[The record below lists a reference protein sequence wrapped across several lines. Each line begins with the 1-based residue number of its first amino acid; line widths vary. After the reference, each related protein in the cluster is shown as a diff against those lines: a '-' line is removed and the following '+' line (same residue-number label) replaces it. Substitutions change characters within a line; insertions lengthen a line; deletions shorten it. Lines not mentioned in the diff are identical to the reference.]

1 MDKNTFIDLVFKKAK
16 QKDLEEFE
24 IYFLS
29 GTNTSLKVYNEKIDS
44 FSDNQNQGISFRGK
58 FKEKMGYSYTE
69 SFTEED
75 ADFLIKEAE
84 ENASVIESD
93 DEQIIYDGKGNYVSV
108 ETYDSSLENL
118 EISKIEEFLINMEK
132 EALQYDSR
140 IKRVSTCVFGMGKSE
155 RIIKNS
161 KGVDLR
167 DRGNVAYVYISVAAE
182 ENGIIKTGSEFKV
195 GRDFNEFNYKEI
207 SHRAAYKALSKF
219 NSISVDLKESRCV
232 IENLAFTSLLESMAG
247 IFSAEAVQKGVSLL
261 KGKIGEKIAS
271 DKVSVIDNPHLEK
284 SEGAASFDSE
294 GVPTKYKEL
303 ISNGVLKTYLYNL
316 KTAKKDGVESTG
328 NASKG
333 GYKGTVGI
341 SSFNLYVQNGVKSFE
356 ELLKD
361 VNEGILITDFAG
373 LHSGLNSISGDFSLA
388 AEGFIIENGKK
399 GRALNQMT
407 VAGNFFEVL
416 KNIEEVGNDIR
427 FSLSSTGSPSVII
440 KNLYFSV
447 D

>member
-16 QKDLEEFE
+16 QKNIEELE

>member
-1 MDKNTFIDLVFKKAK
+1 MDKNTFIDLVFKKVK
-16 QKDLEEFE
+16 QKNIEEFE

>member
-16 QKDLEEFE
+16 QKNIEEFE

-29 GTNTSLKVYNEKIDS
+29 GTNTSLKVYNKKIDS

-140 IKRVSTCVFGMGKSE
+140 IKRVSTCIFGMGKSE

-167 DRGNVAYVYISVAAE
+167 DRGNVAYTYISVAAE

-207 SHRAAYKALSKF
+207 SHRAVYKALSKF
-219 NSISVDLKESRCV
+219 NAISVDLKESRCV

-261 KGKIGEKIAS
+261 KGKIGEKVAS

-399 GRALNQMT
+399 GRVLNQMT

>member
-16 QKDLEEFE
+16 QKNIEEFE

-316 KTAKKDGVESTG
+316 KTAKKEWS
-328 NASKG
+328 
-333 GYKGTVGI
+333 
-341 SSFNLYVQNGVKSFE
+341 
-356 ELLKD
+356 
-361 VNEGILITDFAG
+361 
-373 LHSGLNSISGDFSLA
+373 
-388 AEGFIIENGKK
+388 
-399 GRALNQMT
+399 
-407 VAGNFFEVL
+407 
-416 KNIEEVGNDIR
+416 
-427 FSLSSTGSPSVII
+427 
-440 KNLYFSV
+440 
-447 D
+447 

>member
-16 QKDLEEFE
+16 QKNIEEFE

-373 LHSGLNSISGDFSLA
+373 HHSGLNSISGDFSLA

>member
-16 QKDLEEFE
+16 QKNIEEFE

-29 GTNTSLKVYNEKIDS
+29 GTNISLKVYNEKIDS

>member
-16 QKDLEEFE
+16 QKNIEEFE

-388 AEGFIIENGKK
+388 AEGFVIENGKK

>member
-16 QKDLEEFE
+16 QKNIEEFE

-93 DEQIIYDGKGNYVSV
+93 YEQIIYDGKGNYVSV

>member
-16 QKDLEEFE
+16 QKNIEEFE

-232 IENLAFTSLLESMAG
+232 IENLAFTSLLESIAG

>member
-1 MDKNTFIDLVFKKAK
+1 M
-16 QKDLEEFE
+16 
-24 IYFLS
+24 
-29 GTNTSLKVYNEKIDS
+29 
-44 FSDNQNQGISFRGK
+44 
-58 FKEKMGYSYTE
+58 
-69 SFTEED
+69 
-75 ADFLIKEAE
+75 
-84 ENASVIESD
+84 
-93 DEQIIYDGKGNYVSV
+93 
-108 ETYDSSLENL
+108 
-118 EISKIEEFLINMEK
+118 
-132 EALQYDSR
+132 
-140 IKRVSTCVFGMGKSE
+140 CFGMGKSE

>member
-16 QKDLEEFE
+16 QKNIEEFE

-195 GRDFNEFNYKEI
+195 GRDFNEFNYKEL

>member
-16 QKDLEEFE
+16 QKNIEEFE

>member
-16 QKDLEEFE
+16 QKNIEEFE

-373 LHSGLNSISGDFSLA
+373 LHSGLNSISRDFSLA

>member
-16 QKDLEEFE
+16 QKNIEEFE

-407 VAGNFFEVL
+407 VAGNFFEAL

>member
-1 MDKNTFIDLVFKKAK
+1 MNKNIFIDLIFKKAEEK
-16 QKDLEEFE
+16 NIKEFE

-29 GTNTSLKVYNEKIDS
+29 GKSTSLKIFNGKIEN

-58 FKEKMGYSYTE
+58 FFGKMGYSYTE

-75 ADFLIKEAE
+75 ADFLIREAE

-93 DEQIIYDGKGNYVSV
+93 DEQIIYDGRGEYVEIDNYSPSIENIEVSQ
-108 ETYDSSLENL
+108 
-118 EISKIEEFLINMEK
+118 IEDFLVKMEK
-132 EALQYDSR
+132 EAKSFD
-140 IKRVSTCVFGMGKSE
+140 KRVKNVTTCMFGMGNSE
-155 RIIKNS
+155 RVIKNS

-167 DRGNVAYVYISVAAE
+167 DRGNVAYTYISITAE
-182 ENGIIKTGSEFKV
+182 ENGVIKTGSDFKI
-195 GRDFNEFNYKEI
+195 GRKFEDFDYKEI
-207 SHRAAYKALSKF
+207 SHNAVEKATSKF
-219 NSISVDLKESRCV
+219 DIVSKEIKESKCV
-232 IENLAFTSLLESMAG
+232 IENMAFTSLIGSMAG

-271 DKVSVIDNPHLEK
+271 EKFTLVDDPHLENGDA
-284 SEGAASFDSE
+284 SSSFDSE

-333 GYKGTVGI
+333 GYKGTIGI
-341 SSFNLYVQNGVKSFE
+341 SSYNLYVKKGEKDFE
-356 ELLKD
+356 TLLKD
-361 VNEGILITDFAG
+361 VCDGVLITEFAG

-388 AEGFIIENGKK
+388 GEGFLIENGKK
-399 GRALNQMT
+399 GKALNQIT
-407 VAGNFFEVL
+407 IAGNYFELL
-416 KNIEEVGNDIR
+416 KNIEEVGNDLK
-427 FSLSSTGSPSVII
+427 FSLSSTGSPSVVV
-440 KNLYFSV
+440 KKLHFSV

>member
-16 QKDLEEFE
+16 QKNIEEFE

-167 DRGNVAYVYISVAAE
+167 DRGNVAYVYISVVAE